1 MSAPPQIW
9 SRLILPDDPD
19 LAPEVAKYFLTIGFT
34 EAEQE
39 RYQALASK
47 EQRELSSDERSEL
60 EEFVHANT
68 VLMLLQSKAR
78 LSLKRRQ
85 PAA

>member
-1 MSAPPQIW
+1 MSPPTQIW
-9 SRLILPDDPD
+9 TRLILPDEPD
-19 LAPEVAKYFLTIGFT
+19 LAPEVAKYFLTLGFT
-34 EAEQE
+34 ETEQN
-39 RYQALASK
+39 RYEALASK
-47 EQRELSSDERSEL
+47 EQRDLSHDERSEL
-60 EEFVHANT
+60 EEFAHANT